1 MMIPVTTGDS
11 EQRASHLLFLQ
22 RWTQAVCVQRLSARM
37 NTGLQMQREHEKFIC
52 SPLVTIQRILMD
64 GKAWFSPEA
73 RSSTDRITSKHCSLG
88 TCIFI
93 ISEKAHDLN
102 TCKQEGEEWKDT
114 TLIALQLQ
122 EKHLMSLVH
131 LPTDRKSVSCR
142 LAPAWHPREHMGW
155 ILCHLGQALFF
166 LNWSKFI
173 SEKMCPVA
181 HCFLLTTGTYLPGA
195 G

>member
-37 NTGLQMQREHEKFIC
+37 DTGLQNAKRTWKIHLQP
-52 SPLVTIQRILMD
+52 SGLY
-64 GKAWFSPEA
+64 PED
-73 RSSTDRITSKHCSLG
+73 SNGWKSMVQSWGWELTDRITSKPRSLG

-93 ISEKAHDLN
+93 VSERAPDLN
-102 TCKQEGEEWKDT
+102 TCKQEGEEWRDT
-114 TLIALQLQ
+114 ALIALQLQ

-173 SEKMCPVA
+173 SE
-181 HCFLLTTGTYLPGA
+181 
-195 G
+195 